1 MMPLLASRHAAFETV
16 GQIGIADFVQSGDDL
31 LLDGVG
37 DFHFALRGH
46 AGIYV
51 ARTSEPNSRRNVSGR
66 GDDGGLRGVLE
77 RPGNVLRGFLS
88 RCAYGTSIRNSAAVS
103 VAEVD
108 TDDRRVGVNGKAENL
123 ALKADN
129 DT

>member
-1 MMPLLASRHAAFETV
+1 MALLPSGHAAFETV
-16 GQIGIADFVQSGDDL
+16 GQIRIADFMEGGDDL
-31 LLDGVG
+31 SLSGVCQ
-37 DFHFALRGH
+37 FHFALCCH
-46 AGIYV
+46 ARIYA
-51 ARTSEPNSRRNVSGR
+51 ARNSEPEFPRKFDRGR
-66 GDDGGLRGVLE
+66 CRWRYRTGLELPCGLLQVF
-77 RPGNVLRGFLS
+77 LR